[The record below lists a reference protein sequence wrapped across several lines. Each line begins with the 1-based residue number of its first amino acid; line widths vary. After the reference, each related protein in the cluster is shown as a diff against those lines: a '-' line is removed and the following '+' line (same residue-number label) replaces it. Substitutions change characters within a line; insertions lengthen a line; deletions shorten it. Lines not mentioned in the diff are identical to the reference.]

1 MIDWVTAA
9 LPCLHSPLNAGKVLK
24 IDPNGEI
31 EWQTSCRIQVEGSHA
46 QGISVRSVGGDG
58 QGMATHLLLSGN
70 PAKFLQGHNIFG
82 SDDLVSLVF
91 DAFTAICCRLDVM
104 PSVADLESVRSGA
117 YRISIVDIN
126 QSFELPTRSDVLA
139 WIRAAEYKSKTRH
152 GRPQMKGGTIYWG
165 KHSQR
170 WTLKAYSKGEEI
182 EAAKHR
188 LPEALLDTPLAKWA
202 NNKLRMELRL
212 KSKELEKLG
221 IEIAADLTPVRARQL
236 YGEYVGRLDMKEQI
250 ALSTEE
256 HLKLPQRLR
265 GTYALWRNGEDLRS
279 TLPKA
284 TYYRHRKAFLEHG
297 IDIALRQESLDR
309 SNVVPL
315 IRILHAEPAG
325 IPEWAFSSGLIHR
338 SAALAQHVVCA

>member
-1 MIDWVTAA
+1 MA
-9 LPCLHSPLNAGKVLK
+9 LVY
-24 IDPNGEI
+24 
-31 EWQTSCRIQVEGSHA
+31 
-46 QGISVRSVGGDG
+46 
-58 QGMATHLLLSGN
+58 
-70 PAKFLQGHNIFG
+70 
-82 SDDLVSLVF
+82 
-91 DAFTAICCRLDVM
+91 DAFTAICCRLDIA
-104 PSVADLESVRSGA
+104 PSVADLEAVRSGA
-117 YRISIVDIN
+117 YRISTVDIN
-126 QSFELPTRSDVLA
+126 QAFELPTRSDVLA
-139 WIRAAEYKSKTRH
+139 WIRAAEYKSRTRH

-170 WTLKAYSKGEEI
+170 WALKAYSKGEEI
-182 EAAKHR
+182 EVPKHR

-202 NNKLRMELRL
+202 NNKLRLELRL

-221 IEIAADLTPVRARQL
+221 IETAADLTPVRARQL

-265 GTYALWRNGEDLRS
+265 GTYALWRCGEDLRS

-284 TYYRHRKAFLEHG
+284 TYFRHRKAFLEYG

-315 IRILHAEPAG
+315 IRILQAEPAS
-325 IPEWAFSSGLIHR
+325 IPEWAFAQRLVHR
-338 SAALAQHVVCA
+338 SARSPRVAASA